1 MDELI
6 TKVEQWAKDKGLDQA
21 DSSKK
26 MLKTIEE
33 IGEVAASLARKDEH
47 GLRDGIGD
55 VVVTLI
61 ILAMQND
68 MDLYECLNQA
78 YNEIKGRTGKMV
90 DGVFVKS
97 SDLED
102 SDESKITDEQA
113 WNKVAEAYPES
124 AQSLRNT
131 LDNAVFGKTGEHQ
144 KPVVPKFVAEWIE
157 QAKKERQSLYEAMYN
172 IESSTYYHK
181 YDNAT
186 YQWMFEGALHDEHQ
200 ELFAEAYMHGY
211 EVEKGPLWAIKNADG
226 NYLTKCALW
235 GKDGVNYSFECNPS
249 YRLLFTDKATADA
262 AALLVNGTVEE
273 VAEG

>member
-21 DSSKK
+21 DSSKQ

-97 SDLED
+97 SDLKQLDEPKKLVIPQLVAGWLEKFTDPFTKAEKIAYLIKSKDGD
-102 SDESKITDEQA
+102 SYYFCDWFVRDGIVTQEQGEELLA
-113 WNKVAEAYPES
+113 W
-124 AQSLRNT
+124 
-131 LDNAVFGKTGEHQ
+131 
-144 KPVVPKFVAEWIE
+144 
-157 QAKKERQSLYEAMYN
+157 AKRQSYETLLSLYN
-172 IESSTYYHK
+172 
-181 YDNAT
+181 
-186 YQWMFEGALHDEHQ
+186 
-200 ELFAEAYMHGY
+200 GY
-211 EVEKGPLWAIKNADG
+211 EVEKEPLYYVRLPYEVWDEEAAELKSEYLYLHYEITSDETRMFPTKEPRKGFVAKLDELTIKSADER
-226 NYLTKCALW
+226 YWPFA
-235 GKDGVNYSFECNPS
+235 VP
-249 YRLLFTDKATADA
+249 
-262 AALLVNGTVEE
+262 VEE
-273 VAEG
+273 VAER